1 MGKLG
6 ESPHRWYSDKLT
18 LSHDTDILSADD
30 LPLNVSRETLQN
42 TRFLKQLK
50 TIILRRMITMFQRI
64 EKDDPEK
71 YAEIIKGFG
80 GALKLGA
87 IDDKRNSDKLVPLL
101 RFASNQRNYTS
112 LDEVCRLV
120 ALFGS
125 GIDNYF

>member
-1 MGKLG
+1 
-6 ESPHRWYSDKLT
+6 
-18 LSHDTDILSADD
+18 
-30 LPLNVSRETLQN
+30 
-42 TRFLKQLK
+42 
-50 TIILRRMITMFQRI
+50 MITMFQRI

-112 LDEVCRLV
+112 LDEVCCF
-120 ALFGS
+120 ASFFGNS
-125 GIDNYF
+125 IDT